1 MLTNGTLLKNV
12 SLKLVE
18 TSLSNS
24 SLKKHVDNSVD
35 YLVLGEYYEKLYV
48 LLVYIMEFIMSS
60 LTFDCKM

>member
-12 SLKLVE
+12 MKFFI
-18 TSLSNS
+18 
-24 SLKKHVDNSVD
+24 KKHVDNSVD

-60 LTFDCKM
+60 LTFDSKM